1 MAQCPKCDTVLAH
14 VDLEGVSVRSA
25 AGRSWHGVLYS
36 CPYCSATL
44 SVGIDPVALKADVVS
59 ETVAKTL
66 EGIAEQLEKHLGH
79 NPSQ

>member
-1 MAQCPKCDTVLAH
+1 
-14 VDLEGVSVRSA
+14 
-25 AGRSWHGVLYS
+25 VLYS

-66 EGIAEQLEKHLGH
+66 EGIAEQLGKRFGNTPAGGE
-79 NPSQ
+79 SA